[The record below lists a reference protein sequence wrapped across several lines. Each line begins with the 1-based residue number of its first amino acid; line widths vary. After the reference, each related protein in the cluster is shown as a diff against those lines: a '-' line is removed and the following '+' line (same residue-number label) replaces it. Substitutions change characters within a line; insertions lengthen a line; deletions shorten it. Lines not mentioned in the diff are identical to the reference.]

1 MKKRLLALILAGVL
15 LVGSAG
21 AAFTATKTYAPGQ
34 FTDVTANAWY
44 AASVKKVYELNL
56 MNGSSTTT
64 FNPGGMFTVAEA
76 LTVAGRMH
84 SLAHGGSGVLPTA
97 SGAWYQNAVDYC
109 TKNKLITAD
118 QFDSY
123 TRAATRAEMAGVI
136 RAALPDDQWKAIN
149 SVSALPDVNM
159 GNEYAQ
165 AIFDLYNAG
174 VFTGSDD
181 YGMFQP
187 YAYITRAEVAAIV
200 ARCADPSQR
209 KTLNLKPLSQRQA
222 PELLGGYKSD
232 RKMSNGRL
240 AYQDPTS
247 KKWGY
252 LDGNGT
258 AVIPAQYDSAEDFE
272 GGYAK
277 VGTEVGRRKYK
288 YGLINTAGTA
298 VIPVENDSIE
308 FLENGVYWVEKGDEE
323 GLWSNGRFVTDLGYD
338 NVYSNRSN
346 DCLGNGL
353 YGVSTGSKYGVVDIN
368 GKFIVP
374 LHDNSYYTNSFIGWT
389 GIYGYGSRDS
399 QSYDIYDQNGVKL
412 TEGVQFP
419 VKGNPLLAVREGNKY
434 AVATPKGKITE
445 AVYDSVKL
453 ALNSPYATVKYGDLT
468 GLVGMNGELIAPGT
482 YSDFVFNGDYFAT
495 QKKGSGDQPSEVM
508 VGDTTGIIRR
518 YAGNWSYHPDEFFVY
533 EDRGSFLVDMGWNG
547 SVNTGVFFQK
557 DGTGKSVSWAEDG
570 SIIMWSDEG
579 EYLMNE
585 TGKTFGPRYDYIYSY
600 SSSYYSY
607 IYEDRYTWEDEDGT
621 HTKYSYGIWD
631 KRGELSEPIYD
642 SKSEANA
649 AYKEYKAKPEQE
661 SKKYDIRT
669 SDAGKPIVAYGN
681 DTTGW
686 TNVIEFYKNNMYYDE
701 IKDIGEGYYACRFN
715 TTWYLLHA

>member
-1 MKKRLLALILAGVL
+1 MKKRILALLLAGVL

-21 AAFTATKTYAPGQ
+21 AAFTATKTYTPGQ
-34 FTDVTANAWY
+34 FTDVAANAWY
-44 AASVKKVYELNL
+44 AASVKKVFELNL
-56 MNGSSTTT
+56 MNGSSATT

-76 LTVAGRMH
+76 LTVAARMH
-84 SLAHGGSGVLPTA
+84 SLSHGGNGVLPTA

-109 TKNKLITAD
+109 IKNKLITAD

-123 TRAATRAEMAGVI
+123 TRSATRAEMAGVI

-222 PELLGGYKSD
+222 PELLGGYQS

-252 LDGNGT
+252 LDGNGN
-258 AVIPAQYDSAEDFE
+258 AVIPAQYDYVENFE

-277 VGTEVGRRKYK
+277 VRKNDK
-288 YGLINTAGTA
+288 YGLINTAGVT
-298 VIPVENDSIE
+298 VVPVEQDRLIRSAESSYDPAIWFATKNGKTAIVNNGRLATGYAYDSIQFFSGVKDVYAVCQNE
-308 FLENGVYWVEKGDEE
+308 KWGVVNSAGGTIVSIKYPMPLHGNAVDFNGVYGFGYPAE
-323 GLWSNGRFVTDLGYD
+323 GGVDLYD
-338 NVYSNRSN
+338 LNNKL
-346 DCLGNGL
+346 LGHFAEDP
-353 YGVSTGSKYGVVDIN
+353 TWAD
-368 GKFIVP
+368 
-374 LHDNSYYTNSFIGWT
+374 
-389 GIYGYGSRDS
+389 
-399 QSYDIYDQNGVKL
+399 
-412 TEGVQFP
+412 
-419 VKGNPLLAVREGNKY
+419 GNPLLAVKEGNKY

-445 AVYDSVKL
+445 AMYDSVRPL
-453 ALNSPYATVKYGDLT
+453 SNTNFAEVTYGDLT
-468 GLVGMNGELIAPGT
+468 GFASLNGVIFQPEKCKLVE
-482 YSDFVFNGDYFAT
+482 YSDEFISVTVGSGLKVLDETGVKEEFDAVGGCLRYGDYFFNEHYHRVSDSCGDLFDAT
-495 QKKGSGDQPSEVM
+495 GKLVADYERVTKYDHLDLVVYGEGYGDDSAAYVVTREGKYGPYQGISQRKGME
-508 VGDTTGIIRR
+508 
-518 YAGNWSYHPDEFFVY
+518 ANWEQSNYGTYLRCENPDETY
-533 EDRGSFLVDMGWNG
+533 D
-547 SVNTGVFFQK
+547 VFDQS
-557 DGTGKSVSWAEDG
+557 GNR
-570 SIIMWSDEG
+570 IMQG
-579 EYLMNE
+579 GY
-585 TGKTFGPRYDYIYSY
+585 P
-600 SSSYYSY
+600 SSY
-607 IYEDRYTWEDEDGT
+607 
-621 HTKYSYGIWD
+621 
-631 KRGELSEPIYD
+631 
-642 SKSEANA
+642 A
-649 AYKEYKAKPEQE
+649 
-661 SKKYDIRT
+661 IRQ

-686 TNVIEFYKNNMYYDE
+686 TPVIEFYKNNMYYDE
-701 IKDIGEGYYACRFN
+701 IADLGEGYYACRFN

>member
-84 SLAHGGSGVLPTA
+84 SLAHGGSGALPTA
-97 SGAWYQNAVDYC
+97 SGPWYQNAVDYC

-258 AVIPAQYDSAEDFE
+258 AVIPAQYDKVEAFE
-272 GGYAK
+272 AGYAK
-277 VGTEVGRRKYK
+277 VRQNDK
-288 YGLINTAGTA
+288 YGLINTAGVA
-298 VIPVENDSIE
+298 VVPVEQDRLIHADEWSYDPAIWFATKNGKTTIVNNGRLVTGYVYDSIRFFSGVKDVYAVCQNE
-308 FLENGVYWVEKGDEE
+308 KWGIVNSAGGTIISIKYPMPLHGNAVDFNGVYGFGYPAE
-323 GLWSNGRFVTDLGYD
+323 GGVDLYDLNGALLGHFAED
-338 NVYSNRSN
+338 PKRA
-346 DCLGNGL
+346 D
-353 YGVSTGSKYGVVDIN
+353 
-368 GKFIVP
+368 
-374 LHDNSYYTNSFIGWT
+374 
-389 GIYGYGSRDS
+389 
-399 QSYDIYDQNGVKL
+399 
-412 TEGVQFP
+412 
-419 VKGNPLLAVREGNKY
+419 GNPLLAVKEGNKY

-445 AVYDSVKL
+445 AVYDGVYPIE
-453 ALNSPYATVKYGDLT
+453 NSNFATVTYGGLMGFASLNGVIFQPEKCELVECSDELISVTVEDGGLKVLDETGVKEEFEAVGGCLKYGDYFFKEGYASLESKLT
-468 GLVGMNGELIAPGT
+468 NGYLYDAAGELFARYARKYYYFDLVTYSEGYKDDYAVYVVTREGKYGPYQGSSRRKGMEANWEYSSYSDGIYLCSENPDGT
-482 YSDFVFNGDYFAT
+482 YDVFD
-495 QKKGSGDQPSEVM
+495 QSGN
-508 VGDTTGIIRR
+508 R
-518 YAGNWSYHPDEFFVY
+518 
-533 EDRGSFLVDMGWNG
+533 
-547 SVNTGVFFQK
+547 
-557 DGTGKSVSWAEDG
+557 
-570 SIIMWSDEG
+570 IMQG
-579 EYLMNE
+579 EYLN
-585 TGKTFGPRYDYIYSY
+585 S
-600 SSSYYSY
+600 
-607 IYEDRYTWEDEDGT
+607 
-621 HTKYSYGIWD
+621 
-631 KRGELSEPIYD
+631 
-642 SKSEANA
+642 
-649 AYKEYKAKPEQE
+649 
-661 SKKYDIRT
+661 YDIRK
-669 SDAGKPIVAYGN
+669 SDADKPIVAYGN

-686 TNVIEFYKNNMYYDE
+686 TPVIEYYKNNMYYDE
-701 IKDIGEGYYACRFN
+701 IQDVGEGYYACRFN
-715 TTWYLLHA
+715 TTWYLVHA

>member
-84 SLAHGGSGVLPTA
+84 SLAHGGSGTLPTA
-97 SGAWYQNAVDYC
+97 SGPWYQNAVDYC

-258 AVIPAQYDSAEDFE
+258 AVIPAQYDKVENFE
-272 GGYAK
+272 NGYAK
-277 VGTEVGRRKYK
+277 VQNGVSW
-288 YGLINTAGTA
+288 GLINTAGAAVVPLKYSNIRKLSDGAYTCTA
-298 VIPVENDSIE
+298 
-308 FLENGVYWVEKGDEE
+308 YRKEKGEMVYLEPVD
-323 GLWSNGRFVTDLGYD
+323 LFVNGRIVTKETDTYKWIDGLGD
-338 NVYSNRSN
+338 
-346 DCLGNGL
+346 GL
-353 YGVSTGSKYGVVDIN
+353 YRFRGYLNKSLSGVIDAN
-368 GKFIVP
+368 GKVILPCQFWGDI
-374 LHDNSYYTNSFIGWT
+374 SWS
-389 GIYGYGSRDS
+389 GIYFTCNTKTSSY
-399 QSYDIYDQNGVKL
+399 QSNQYDIYDRNGVKL
-412 TEGVQFP
+412 LSGLDSIYPTWN
-419 VKGNPLLAVREGNKY
+419 NPLLPIKEGEKY
-434 AVATPKGKITE
+434 AVAVGGKKITE
-445 AVYDSVKL
+445 AVYDSVNPIKNSNL
-453 ALNSPYATVKYGDLT
+453 AYVHYGDLT
-468 GLVGMNGELIAPGT
+468 GLVGMSGVIMTPEKCSIQFDDGLVYVGT
-482 YSDFVFNGDYFAT
+482 SDGGLKVLDGTGVRYEFPVKPIRYSKIYDGYDDVKKYGDYFFGCSWSSGGSWGGDLFDAT
-495 QKKGSGDQPSEVM
+495 GEKVAS
-508 VGDTTGIIRR
+508 
-518 YAGNWSYHPDEFFVY
+518 
-533 EDRGSFLVDMGWNG
+533 
-547 SVNTGVFFQK
+547 
-557 DGTGKSVSWAEDG
+557 AE
-570 SIIMWSDEG
+570 
-579 EYLMNE
+579 
-585 TGKTFGPRYDYIYSY
+585 
-600 SSSYYSY
+600 SSSYFDLVWYKDGED
-607 IYEDRYTWEDEDGT
+607 IYVINRTGETYGPYTNW
-621 HTKYSYGIWD
+621 SWN
-631 KRGELSEPIYD
+631 S
-642 SKSEANA
+642 SVNA
-649 AYKEYKAKPEQE
+649 AAWNQN
-661 SKKYDIRT
+661 KYGAYLYCTNPDKTYDVFDGDGNRILQDGYLNNYVIRKN
-669 SDAGKPIVAYGN
+669 DAGKPIVAYGN
-681 DTTGW
+681 DTW